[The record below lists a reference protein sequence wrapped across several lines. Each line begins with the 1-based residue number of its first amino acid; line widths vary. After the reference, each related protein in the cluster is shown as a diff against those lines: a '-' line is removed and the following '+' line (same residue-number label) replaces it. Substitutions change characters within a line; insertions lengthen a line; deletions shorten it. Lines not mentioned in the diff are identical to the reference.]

1 MKKILLTILFFN
13 LIFLPTFAEEIS
25 TTEESENPELEKMLD
40 YVYEPEEET
49 EDENVGENDVVLNV
63 TPKTKPV
70 KKSKKLSEK
79 KLDLDTKTD
88 DRISPENLYKYENF
102 NPYESKSTSYT
113 NQKQHGNFTLG
124 TKYDSTI
131 APESLT
137 QTSTLFTKYQKNKF
151 SFNTSYKSNSFASL
165 DQRGKGTL
173 SFSPEYKLNSRVSVQ
188 NIYSTSFL
196 DKNKKSELV
205 FSLKPFKDDRM
216 DFNIGASQIYSETST
231 PTRSQLNFSTKFRF

>member
-13 LIFLPTFAEEIS
+13 LIFLPTFAEEVS
-25 TTEESENPELEKMLD
+25 TTERVENPELEQMLD
-40 YVYEPEEET
+40 YVYEPEEDIY
-49 EDENVGENDVVLNV
+49 DENVGENDVILNV

-70 KKSKKLSEK
+70 KKSKNLSEK
-79 KLDLDTKTD
+79 KLDVTTKSD
-88 DRISPENLYKYENF
+88 DRLSPENIYKYDNF
-102 NPYESKSTSYT
+102 NPYESKSTSFT
-113 NQKQHGNFTLG
+113 NQKQHGNFTIG
-124 TKYDSTI
+124 TKYDSKI

-173 SFSPEYKLNSRVSVQ
+173 SFSPEYKLNNRVSVQ

-196 DKNKKSELV
+196 DKNKKSEFV

>member
-1 MKKILLTILFFN
+1 
-13 LIFLPTFAEEIS
+13 
-25 TTEESENPELEKMLD
+25 MLD

-131 APESLT
+131 APENLT

-196 DKNKKSELV
+196 DKNKKSELD

>member
-1 MKKILLTILFFN
+1 MKKILFTILFFN
-13 LIFLPTFAEEIS
+13 LIFLPTFAEEVS
-25 TTEESENPELEKMLD
+25 TTERAENPELEQMLD
-40 YVYEPEEET
+40 YVYEPEEDIY
-49 EDENVGENDVVLNV
+49 DENVGENDVILNV

-70 KKSKKLSEK
+70 KKSKNLSEK
-79 KLDLDTKTD
+79 KLDVTTKSD
-88 DRISPENLYKYENF
+88 DRLSPENIYKYDNF
-102 NPYESKSTSYT
+102 NPYESKSTSFT

-124 TKYDSTI
+124 TKYDSKI

-173 SFSPEYKLNSRVSVQ
+173 SFSPEYKLNNRVSVQ

>member
-13 LIFLPTFAEEIS
+13 LIFLPAFAEEIS

-63 TPKTKPV
+63 TPKTKSV

-113 NQKQHGNFTLG
+113 NQKQYGNFTLG

-131 APESLT
+131 APENLT

>member
-13 LIFLPTFAEEIS
+13 LIFLPTFADEVS
-25 TTEESENPELEKMLD
+25 TTERSENPELEKMLD
-40 YVYEPEEET
+40 YVYEPEKET
-49 EDENVGENDVVLNV
+49 EDDNIGENDVILNI
-63 TPKTKPV
+63 TSKTKPV
-70 KKSKKLSEK
+70 KKSKNLNK
-79 KLDLDTKTD
+79 KLDVTTKSD
-88 DRISPENLYKYENF
+88 DRISPENIYKYNSF
-102 NPYESKSTSYT
+102 NPYESKSTSFT

-124 TKYDSTI
+124 TKYDSKIT
-131 APESLT
+131 PESLT

-151 SFNTSYKSNSFASL
+151 SFNTSYKSNSFGSF
-165 DQRGKGTL
+165 DQRNKGTL
-173 SFSPEYKLNSRVSVQ
+173 SFSPEYKLNNHVSVQ

-196 DKNKKSELV
+196 DKNKKSEFV

>member
-13 LIFLPTFAEEIS
+13 LIFLPTFAEEVS
-25 TTEESENPELEKMLD
+25 TTERAENPELEQMLD
-40 YVYEPEEET
+40 YVYEPEEDIY
-49 EDENVGENDVVLNV
+49 DENVGENDVILNV

-70 KKSKKLSEK
+70 KKSKNLSEK
-79 KLDLDTKTD
+79 KLDVTTKSD
-88 DRISPENLYKYENF
+88 DRLSPENIYKYDNF
-102 NPYESKSTSYT
+102 NPYESKSTSFT
-113 NQKQHGNFTLG
+113 NQKQHGNFTIG
-124 TKYDSTI
+124 TKYDSKI
-131 APESLT
+131 AP
-137 QTSTLFTKYQKNKF
+137 
-151 SFNTSYKSNSFASL
+151 TSYKSNSFASL

-173 SFSPEYKLNSRVSVQ
+173 SFSPEYKLNNRVSVQ

-196 DKNKKSELV
+196 DKNKKSEFV

>member
-13 LIFLPTFAEEIS
+13 LIFLPTFADEVS
-25 TTEESENPELEKMLD
+25 TTERSENPELEKMLD
-40 YVYEPEEET
+40 YVYEPEKET
-49 EDENVGENDVVLNV
+49 EDDNIGENDVILNI
-63 TPKTKPV
+63 TSKTKPV
-70 KKSKKLSEK
+70 KKSKNLSEK
-79 KLDLDTKTD
+79 KLDVTTKSD
-88 DRISPENLYKYENF
+88 DRFSPENIYKYDNF
-102 NPYESKSTSYT
+102 NPYESKSTSFT
-113 NQKQHGNFTLG
+113 NQKQHGNFTIG
-124 TKYDSTI
+124 TKYDSKI

-173 SFSPEYKLNSRVSVQ
+173 SFSPEYKLNNRVSVQ

-196 DKNKKSELV
+196 DKNKKSEFV

>member
-13 LIFLPTFAEEIS
+13 LIFLPAFAEEIS

-131 APESLT
+131 APENLT

-196 DKNKKSELV
+196 GKNKKSELV

>member
-1 MKKILLTILFFN
+1 MKKILLTILFYN
-13 LIFLPTFAEEIS
+13 LIFLPTFAEEVS
-25 TTEESENPELEKMLD
+25 TTERAENPELEQMLD
-40 YVYEPEEET
+40 YVYEPEEDIY
-49 EDENVGENDVVLNV
+49 DENDGENDVILNV

-70 KKSKKLSEK
+70 KKSKILSEK
-79 KLDLDTKTD
+79 KLDVTTKSD
-88 DRISPENLYKYENF
+88 DRFSPENIYKYDNF
-102 NPYESKSTSYT
+102 NPYESKSTSFT

-124 TKYDSTI
+124 TKYDSKI

-173 SFSPEYKLNSRVSVQ
+173 SFSPEYKLNNRVSVQ

-196 DKNKKSELV
+196 DKNKKSEFV

>member
-13 LIFLPTFAEEIS
+13 LIFLPAFAEEIS

-113 NQKQHGNFTLG
+113 NQKQYGNFTLG

-131 APESLT
+131 APENLT

>member
-13 LIFLPTFAEEIS
+13 LIFLPAFAEEIS

-79 KLDLDTKTD
+79 KLDLDSKTD

-131 APESLT
+131 APENLT
-137 QTSTLFTKYQKNKF
+137 QTSILFTKYQKNKF

>member
-13 LIFLPTFAEEIS
+13 LIFLPAFAEEIS

-131 APESLT
+131 APENLT

>member
-13 LIFLPTFAEEIS
+13 LIFLPAFAEEIS

-70 KKSKKLSEK
+70 KISKKLSEK
-79 KLDLDTKTD
+79 KLDLDSKTD

-131 APESLT
+131 APENLT

>member
-13 LIFLPTFAEEIS
+13 LIILPTFAEEVS
-25 TTEESENPELEKMLD
+25 TTERAENPELEQMLD
-40 YVYEPEEET
+40 YVYEPEEDIY
-49 EDENVGENDVVLNV
+49 DENVGENDVILNV

-70 KKSKKLSEK
+70 KKSKNLSEK
-79 KLDLDTKTD
+79 KLDVTTKSD
-88 DRISPENLYKYENF
+88 DRLSPENIYKYDNF
-102 NPYESKSTSYT
+102 NPYESKSTSFT
-113 NQKQHGNFTLG
+113 NQKQHGNFTIG
-124 TKYDSTI
+124 TKYDSKI

-173 SFSPEYKLNSRVSVQ
+173 SFSPEYKLNNRVSVQ

-196 DKNKKSELV
+196 DKNKKSEFV

>member
-13 LIFLPTFAEEIS
+13 LIFLPAFAEEIS
-25 TTEESENPELEKMLD
+25 TTEESENPELGKMLD

-131 APESLT
+131 APENLT

-231 PTRSQLNFSTKFRF
+231 PPRSQLNFSTKFRF

>member
-1 MKKILLTILFFN
+1 MKKILLTIILLN
-13 LIFLPTFAEEIS
+13 ILSIPVLAEESS
-25 TTEESENPELEKMLD
+25 TPLEAENPELEEMLD
-40 YVYEPEEET
+40 YVYEPENEIEQET
-49 EDENVGENDVVLNV
+49 TDENDVILNI
-63 TPKTKPV
+63 TPQNQPT
-70 KKSKKLSEK
+70 KKSKKLSNK
-79 KLDLDTKTD
+79 KLDLNSKSDN
-88 DRISPENLYKYENF
+88 RISPENIYKYNSF
-102 NPYESKSTSYT
+102 NPYESKSTSFT

-137 QTSTLFTKYQKNKF
+137 QTSTLFTKYQKDKF
-151 SFNTSYKSNSFASL
+151 SINTSYKNNSFASL

-173 SFSPEYKLNSRVSVQ
+173 SFSPEYKLNSHVSVQ

-216 DFNIGASQIYSETST
+216 DFNVGASQIYSETST
-231 PTRSQLNFSTKFRF
+231 PTRSQLKFSTKFRF

>member
-1 MKKILLTILFFN
+1 MKKILFTILFFN
-13 LIFLPTFAEEIS
+13 LIFLPTFAEEVS
-25 TTEESENPELEKMLD
+25 TTERAENPELEQMLD
-40 YVYEPEEET
+40 YVYEPEDDIY
-49 EDENVGENDVVLNV
+49 DENVGENDVILNV

-70 KKSKKLSEK
+70 KKSKNLSEK
-79 KLDLDTKTD
+79 KLDVTTKSD
-88 DRISPENLYKYENF
+88 DRLSPENIYKYDNF
-102 NPYESKSTSYT
+102 NPYESKSTSFT

-124 TKYDSTI
+124 TKYDSKI

-173 SFSPEYKLNSRVSVQ
+173 SFSPEYKLNNHVSVQ